1 MAFASKITDLKFF
14 PIRRAILAGKTI
26 MVETSRAP
34 AAGIMRAIATP
45 VTILKRIDMVRTG
58 SPSTKAVS
66 SSKVKMYIGRMKRK
80 VKTSTTAAITK
91 REITC
96 SLLIVTM
103 EPNRYWSRLIELELL
118 PLLITIKETANPVDM
133 RIAVPISMK
142 FL

>member
-1 MAFASKITDLKFF
+1 MTDLKFF

-26 MVETSRAP
+26 MVETSKAP

-66 SSKVKMYIGRMKRK
+66 SSKVKMYMGRMKRK
-80 VKTSTTAAITK
+80 VKTSTTAAMTK

-103 EPNRYWSRLIELELL
+103 DPNRYWSRLIELELL
-118 PLLITIKETANPVDM
+118 PLLITIKEIAKPVDM
-133 RIAVPISMK
+133 RMAVPISMK